1 MASGERVSLCPHIME
16 TERGVANVAPS
27 SGGKSEGGGDRHSVC
42 EEERASPFCCLDH
55 GANSSV
61 GPILKTLSA
70 KLLLI
75 PADGDTGDVTETIA
89 RDSVASSLAPS

>member
-1 MASGERVSLCPHIME
+1 MASGERVSSCPHIMK
-16 TERGVANVAPS
+16 TKRGVANVVS
-27 SGGKSEGGGDRHSVC
+27 SNGKKSEGRGDGHFVC
-42 EEERASPFCCLDH
+42 EERASPFCCLDH

-61 GPILKTLSA
+61 DPILKSLPA

-89 RDSVASSLAPS
+89 RHSVASSLAPC

>member
-16 TERGVANVAPS
+16 TEREVANVAPS
-27 SGGKSEGGGDRHSVC
+27 SGGKSEGGGDGHFV
-42 EEERASPFCCLDH
+42 CCLDH

-61 GPILKTLSA
+61 GPILKGLLA